1 METVFV
7 RSEYNYDRDKASDE
21 SGLRCEDLSLTK
33 QSFAE
38 ECDINTIVRRF
49 GVTGELPSNVVM
61 PTYQDF
67 EGVFDFQT
75 AMNAIVKANES
86 FMLMPAEVRAR
97 FNNDPALFVDFC
109 SNDDNID
116 EAVKLG
122 LIAKKDKDAPEG
134 AHKDG
139 GAAPNSTVPT

>member
-1 METVFV
+1 MEKVFV

-21 SGLRCEDLSLTK
+21 SGLRCDDLSLTK

-49 GVTGELPSNVVM
+49 GISGELPQNVVM

-75 AMNAIVKANES
+75 AMNAILQANES
-86 FMLMPAEVRAR
+86 FMSMP
-97 FNNDPALFVDFC
+97 F
-109 SNDDNID
+109 
-116 EAVKLG
+116 
-122 LIAKKDKDAPEG
+122 LIVLPE
-134 AHKDG
+134 
-139 GAAPNSTVPT
+139 

>member
-1 METVFV
+1 MEKVFV

-49 GVTGELPSNVVM
+49 GVTGELPQSVVM

-67 EGVFDFQT
+67 EGIFDFQS
-75 AMNAIVKANES
+75 AMNSIVQSNDS
-86 FMLMPAEVRAR
+86 FMQMPAEVRAR

-109 SNDDNID
+109 SNSDNLE
-116 EAVKLG
+116 EAIKLG
-122 LIAKKDKDAPEG
+122 LVVKKKQDAPEG

-139 GAAPNSTVPT
+139 GEAPPAQVPT